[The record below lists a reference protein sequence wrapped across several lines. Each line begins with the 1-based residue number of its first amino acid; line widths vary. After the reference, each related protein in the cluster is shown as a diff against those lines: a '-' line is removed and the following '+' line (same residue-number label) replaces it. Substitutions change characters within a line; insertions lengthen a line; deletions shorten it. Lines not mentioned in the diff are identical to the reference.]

1 MLRKENRVEGKAV
14 FRRSMK
20 YWRDRDRDRDRDG
33 GGREGRGRERTK
45 L

>member
-20 YWRDRDRDRDRDG
+20 YWRDRDRDRDG

>member
-1 MLRKENRVEGKAV
+1 MLGKEDRVEGKAV

-20 YWRDRDRDRDRDG
+20 CWRDRDRDRDG
-33 GGREGRGRERTK
+33 GRREGRGRERTK